1 MRHLSVAADRP
12 KFAMP
17 HGKKST
23 SKLISV
29 VRAALHACDYAAL
42 GRCGA
47 GRSATGLH
55 MLSTRVQEVGEKFAA
70 YFFEI

>member
-1 MRHLSVAADRP
+1 MRHLSVVADRP
-12 KFAMP
+12 KYAMP
-17 HGKKST
+17 HGKKLT

-29 VRAALHACDYAAL
+29 ARAALHACDYAAL
-42 GRCGA
+42 AGA
-47 GRSATGLH
+47 APGAARPACI